1 MIWLRSAG
9 QHDSKA
15 KSIAKFPIIFANFK
29 WVLIT
34 KFSLLQKKYA
44 FVSKLEILVLN
55 NLKKDAE
62 GKYKCVYGVKV

>member
-34 KFSLLQKKYA
+34 KFSLLQKIMLL
-44 FVSKLEILVLN
+44 FLN
-55 NLKKDAE
+55 WKFW
-62 GKYKCVYGVKV
+62 Y